1 VVTDPMPRDA
11 NERRAYELSDEMVN
25 VPLPNAQ
32 RLGEL
37 GAALEQALT
46 TGLAPPVRK
55 AGVALLV
62 FLSQHF
68 EVETPGLSVL
78 GLRPQKVLENHFSYE
93 LFGDYTFETQ
103 KIRVWMRTAVL
114 GKVTSF
120 RGLLNTVVHE
130 FFHHLDVKR
139 FGFPDTPHTRGFY
152 TRIDGLYHL
161 CLGTPPGKRM
171 PLIWRKRGNV
181 WAADWPA
188 MRAAVNR
195 QSRG

>member
-1 VVTDPMPRDA
+1 MPRDA
-11 NERRAYELSDEMVN
+11 NERRVYELSDEMLS
-25 VPLPNAQ
+25 VPLPDPQQLRA
-32 RLGEL
+32 LVVT
-37 GAALEQALT
+37 LEQALS

-55 AGVALLV
+55 AGVALLL

-68 EVETPGLSVL
+68 EVAPPGLSVL
-78 GLRPQKVLENHFSYE
+78 GLRPQKVLENQFSYE

-139 FGFPDTPHTRGFY
+139 FGFSETPHTRGFY

-161 CLGTPPGKRM
+161 CLATPAEKRM
-171 PLIWRKRGNV
+171 PLIWRKRGSV

-188 MRAAVNR
+188 MRSALNR
-195 QSRG
+195 RNGG